1 MTRDSENSLGGYRSN
16 EEWDDLMAQV
26 ASLIS
31 GIESLED
38 KNTKHQI
45 YQVLDGIDAIHREA
59 LHRLVR
65 LFKEGV
71 LEQVIPRPYQVGA
84 TGVAFGQD
92 RARQHQVLGLI
103 QERR

>member
-45 YQVLDGIDAIHREA
+45 CH
-59 LHRLVR
+59 
-65 LFKEGV
+65 
-71 LEQVIPRPYQVGA
+71 
-84 TGVAFGQD
+84 
-92 RARQHQVLGLI
+92 LI
-103 QERR
+103 QQFKQWGFEGKDNRAGLQEGQVQTWPDGRQPTGSTLVWLPFVVS